1 MTKTYYPIGLKYL
14 QADKNI
20 LKELIDHRE
29 MFQHDFENGRKE
41 MAEYV
46 KSCDLL
52 IDYFSGATNT

>member
-1 MTKTYYPIGLKYL
+1 MTDKIGLKYI
-14 QADKNI
+14 QADAAI

-29 MFQHDFENGRKE
+29 MFQHDYKKGQKE

-52 IDYFSGATNT
+52 IDYFSGVTNT